1 MAQSTEESFSFCSR
15 ADVPCTDTTP
25 AQTADN
31 TAGGGMNVC
40 SAHAAA
46 SLGTTWGMSAQR
58 VGGNVHSSECTPSTG
73 RLLRR
78 VADENSRWDRHSFG
92 YLRTSWR
99 DLSAQGWCSQAKGLR
114 ACSAQRSCQG
124 GLGAATG
131 LPWLKTVTK
140 ELTET
145 QQHICDMSSAC
156 LSVTTCC
163 CSTEQHRS
171 RLWNKRKRQ
180 KWVLQTSCCRNN
192 DVGQMLSYFCPLR
205 PMLFKMSNSEL
216 YSIITY

>member
-1 MAQSTEESFSFCSR
+1 MCPALTQLLHRLQTTRLAEVWTRARRTLQLPWELPGGCQHRGWEETYTALNALHQH
-15 ADVPCTDTTP
+15 ADYWGEWQMKTP
-25 AQTADN
+25 
-31 TAGGGMNVC
+31 GG
-40 SAHAAA
+40 
-46 SLGTTWGMSAQR
+46 T
-58 VGGNVHSSECTPSTG
+58 
-73 RLLRR
+73 
-78 VADENSRWDRHSFG
+78 DRHSFG

-114 ACSAQRSCQG
+114 ACSAQQSCQG

-156 LSVTTCC
+156 LNVTTCC